1 MGRVSSSDE
10 QVCPYVELLNL
21 TLSFPL
27 NSKVE
32 MSRSTLSSMDT
43 VSAAETFESI
53 YTLLNRLKEDTTAV
67 RDGLKSCNRRIV
79 EVPLGDRLLDPKP
92 HAVAWFKKRKMEMPC
107 DLEEF
112 LEKLFGE
119 LGAKRLVC
127 HRTRTI
133 LLTEEEAAVFQLQPN
148 FVYKWIEILQRLPTV
163 FY

>member
-1 MGRVSSSDE
+1 
-10 QVCPYVELLNL
+10 
-21 TLSFPL
+21 
-27 NSKVE
+27 
-32 MSRSTLSSMDT
+32 MSRSTLTSIDS

-53 YTLLNRLKEDTTAV
+53 YTLLKRLKEDTTAV

-79 EVPLGDRLLDPKP
+79 DVPLGDRLLDPKP
-92 HAVAWFKKRKMEMPC
+92 HALAWFKQRKMETPC

-119 LGAKRLVC
+119 LGAKRRVC

-133 LLTEEEAAVFQLQPN
+133 VLTEEEAEIFQLQSN
-148 FVYKWIEILQRLPTV
+148 FVYRWIEILQRLPAV